1 MGEFKLWDR
10 VVFVRDTFPCRNY
23 KPSIGDIGVVRDISS
38 NGRYKV
44 IFGDDENNWTHCK
57 DIELI
62 LYDDTTTDFEKIVN
76 GNFNVKEIY
85 PESFICSEGS
95 RGYGKSITTRCME
108 TEIKVDA
115 IHTKIVE
122 LENKM
127 EGKEMKNE
135 VLELW
140 YRRKQEQIEK
150 EYRDLADKLEK
161 ENELI
166 NAYRTLIEDF
176 EKSMKDLYEQ
186 DDNQEQNIIKE
197 LYCDY
202 SYKYGLNREL
212 ISDMFYEK
220 YRDEMQERSNN
231 LYKTYKEVNAQ
242 LSLSDDLDYQIE
254 TLINYGILDKK
265 TKKMVD

>member
-1 MGEFKLWDR
+1 MFEKNCRDDLYKRNYYPKYHEVGEIVDVCGDEYQ
-10 VVFVRDTFPCRNY
+10 VVFDDDDKNKWTYLTHDEVILFNDCELIVSNKKGDSITLNSNGFTFTGFTGTTITGY
-23 KPSIGDIGVVRDISS
+23 KP
-38 NGRYKV
+38 
-44 IFGDDENNWTHCK
+44 
-57 DIELI
+57 
-62 LYDDTTTDFEKIVN
+62 EKQ
-76 GNFNVKEIY
+76 E
-85 PESFICSEGS
+85 
-95 RGYGKSITTRCME
+95 ME
-108 TEIKVDA
+108 E
-115 IHTKIVE
+115 
-122 LENKM
+122 
-127 EGKEMKNE
+127 KEMKNE

-202 SYKYGLNREL
+202 SYKYGLNRVL